1 MSYCLNP
8 NCVKPDNPDGLRNC
22 EACGSLLLLQEQYQ
36 ATRVLGR
43 GGFGTTFLAID
54 VKLPG
59 NPTCVIKQLRPAVS
73 APHILA
79 MARELFL
86 REATT
91 LGKVGNHPQL
101 PRLLAYFEAEN
112 EFYLVQEYV
121 AGLTLQQEVKRFGA
135 KNEEYVRQVLL
146 EVLPILD
153 YLHNCEVI
161 HRDIKPANLI
171 RREIDNKLVLID
183 FGAVK
188 DKVTQAM
195 VEGAPELSTFTSF
208 AVGTPVYAPPE
219 QMAMRPVYASD
230 IYALAVTC
238 IYLLTGKS
246 PKEIERDNRTGEWK
260 WKNHVHISEQLTQI
274 MDKMLED
281 SVKNRYQNA
290 MDVVRALQ
298 AQSTSAFTD
307 NEYEDMSGSLSVPP
321 RRQSPASPAPNSQ
334 GNPRSNNIGKSSGKS
349 SYASSVSDN
358 AQAARYRQ
366 SRMGG
371 GNLGDRPLTGRL
383 PLGSN
388 TGRLRPGD
396 LGSQVKR
403 YTANQLLTAYSQ
415 GQRDFVDADLSNLVL
430 RNRDLSGSNFANA
443 KLENVDFKDA
453 ILASCNFGRANLQ
466 QANLAGANL
475 TAAYLVK
482 ANLSNANLKGAT
494 LREASLSQTN
504 LQGADLSGADL
515 INATGVLQGQ
525 LDMAKKN
532 WFTKLP
538 K

>member
-22 EACGSLLLLQEQYQ
+22 EACGSSLLLQDQYQ
-36 ATRVLGR
+36 AVRVLGR

-101 PRLLAYFEAEN
+101 PRLLAYFEAES

-135 KNEEYVRQVLL
+135 KDEQYVIQVLL

-153 YLHNCEVI
+153 YLHKCEVI

-260 WKNHVHISEQLTQI
+260 WKNHVQISDHLAQI
-274 MDKMLED
+274 LDKMLED

-290 MDVVRALQ
+290 LDIVRDLQ
-298 AQSTSAFTD
+298 AQPSSTSED
-307 NEYEDMSGSLSVPP
+307 DQYEDMSGSLSAPP
-321 RRQSPASPAPNSQ
+321 RRQSPSPSSQGNSQ
-334 GNPRSNNIGKSSGKS
+334 GRSSNKS
-349 SYASSVSDN
+349 SYASSVSNN

-366 SRMGG
+366 SRMGD
-371 GNLGDRPLTGRL
+371 GNLGGDRPLTGRL
-383 PLGSN
+383 PLASN

-396 LGSQVKR
+396 MGNQAKR
-403 YTANQLLTAYSQ
+403 YTAAQLANAYRQ
-415 GQRDFVDADLSNLVL
+415 GQKDFVDADLSNLVL
-430 RNRDLSGSNFANA
+430 RKYDLSGCNFANA

-453 ILASCNFGRANLQ
+453 ILANCNFGRSNLR

-475 TAAYLVK
+475 TAAYFVN
-482 ANLSNANLKGAT
+482 ADMSNANLKGAI
-494 LREASLSQTN
+494 LREASLSRTN

-515 INATGVLQGQ
+515 TGATGVLQGQ
-525 LDMAKKN
+525 LDMAKKS

>member
-22 EACGSLLLLQEQYQ
+22 EACGAPLLLQDQYQ
-36 ATRVLGR
+36 AMKVLGR

-101 PRLLAYFEAEN
+101 PRLLAYFQTDN

-135 KNEEYVRQVLL
+135 KDEAYVRQVLL

-153 YLHNCEVI
+153 YLHKCEVI

-260 WKNHVHISEQLTQI
+260 WKSHVNISEHLTQI
-274 MDKMLED
+274 LDKMLED
-281 SVKNRYQNA
+281 SVRNRYQHA
-290 MDVVRALQ
+290 ADIIQDLQ
-298 AQSTSAFTD
+298 AQPTTTFTD
-307 NEYEDMSGSLSVPP
+307 DEYEDMSGSLSAPP
-321 RRQSPASPAPNSQ
+321 RRHSSDPNSQ
-334 GNPRSNNIGKSSGKS
+334 GSNRRTSQTNKT

-358 AQAARYRQ
+358 AAAARYRQ
-366 SRMGG
+366 SRMGD
-371 GNLGDRPLTGRL
+371 GNIRGDRPMTGRL
-383 PLGSN
+383 PLSNSN
-388 TGRLRPGD
+388 TGRLRPGGD
-396 LGSQVKR
+396 MSGQAKR
-403 YTANQLLTAYSQ
+403 YTAAQLAKAYRE
-415 GQRDFVDADLSNLVL
+415 GQTDFVDADLSNLVL
-430 RNRDLSGSNFANA
+430 RKYDLSGCNFANA

-453 ILASCNFGRANLQ
+453 ILANCNFGRANLQ

-475 TAAYLVK
+475 TAAYFVN
-482 ANLSNANLKGAT
+482 ADLSQANLKGAI
-494 LREASLSQTN
+494 LRESSLSRAN

-515 INATGVLQGQ
+515 TGATGVLQGQ
-525 LDMAKKN
+525 LDMAKKS